1 MTRTP
6 NTSARWRRW
15 RGAAAL
21 LLALAVPGCSG
32 RSAPPAESAHE
43 VVEADSADALSL
55 YDLEL
60 QLTDQHGA
68 AHTLADLRGRPLVV
82 AMIYTSCES
91 VCPRITEDMKAVEA
105 SLPAQDLAGSDFVLF
120 SLDPG
125 RDTPRALRAFARSHQ
140 LDQSRWR
147 LFATDEAG
155 VLDLAAVLG
164 VKHRRAD
171 DGEIAHS
178 AIILVVD
185 RAGVVRYRQVGM
197 GEDPK
202 ALIQALHAANS

>member
-1 MTRTP
+1 MNRAP
-6 NTSARWRRW
+6 NTPLGWRRLQ
-15 RGAAAL
+15 GAAAL
-21 LLALAVPGCSG
+21 MLALALFGCGG
-32 RSAPPAESAHE
+32 RNEPPAENSHE
-43 VVEADSADALSL
+43 VVESDSVGALSL
-55 YDLEL
+55 YDLPL
-60 QLTDQHGA
+60 KLTDQHGA
-68 AHTLADLRGRPLVV
+68 ARTLADLRGRPLVV

-105 SLPAQDLAGSDFVLF
+105 SLPAEDLAGSDFVLF

-125 RDTPRALRAFARSHQ
+125 RDTPQALEAFAKSHQ

-164 VKHRRAD
+164 VKHRRAE

-178 AIILVVD
+178 AIILIVD
-185 RAGVVRYRQVGM
+185 REGVVRYRQVGM
-197 GEDPK
+197 GEDPA